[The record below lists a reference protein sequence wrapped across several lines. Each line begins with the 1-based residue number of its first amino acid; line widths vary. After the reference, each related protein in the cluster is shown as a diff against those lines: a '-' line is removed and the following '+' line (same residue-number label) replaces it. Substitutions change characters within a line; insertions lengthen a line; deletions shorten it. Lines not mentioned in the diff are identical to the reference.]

1 MRYGRE
7 EGRLS
12 DTATRCCSAV
22 MYNGNTRAL
31 AESRTTCAD
40 QAHVHTHACT
50 PATNLQTNCTQI
62 DLIGSPSGL

>member
-40 QAHVHTHACT
+40 QAHGRVRAHARLHTCNKFANKLH
-50 PATNLQTNCTQI
+50 TN
-62 DLIGSPSGL
+62 